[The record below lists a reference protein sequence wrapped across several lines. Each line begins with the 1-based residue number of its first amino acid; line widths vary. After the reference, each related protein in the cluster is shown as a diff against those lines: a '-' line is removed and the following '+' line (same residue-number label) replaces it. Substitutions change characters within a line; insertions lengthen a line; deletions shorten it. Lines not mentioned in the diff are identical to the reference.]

1 MRSRRQECFYAVD
14 IEEYLA
20 VLADRHI
27 KLRDLI
33 CLGQVG
39 VKIVLAVRLAELVDR
54 AAGRLAHLGG
64 IVYYLLVEDRQ
75 CARHTGADRAG
86 MGVDRCAEARG
97 ARAVDLALGGQL
109 RVHFQTDD
117 SFVFHVCLPP
127 LQCRDDVL
135 EAGSLLEGQTC
146 VEQGLLAET
155 RTDELHADR
164 HMILVKAARLNQTRQ
179 TGDVDGNRADVACVH
194 LERIGR
200 FGADLVGGGRRDR
213 RQDDVA
219 LLECVCK
226 LLADL
231 ALSGARL
238 LVVGVVV
245 AGGQHV

>member
-1 MRSRRQECFYAVD
+1 MQVGTGYHLDQRHAAAFEVDDGAVDLVMQQLARVLLEVDALETAGVLYAVH

-20 VLADRHI
+20 VLANRHI

-54 AAGRLAHLGG
+54 AAGRLAHSWRHSVLPC
-64 IVYYLLVEDRQ
+64 LLRTGS
-75 CARHTGADRAG
+75 APAYGADRAG

-97 ARAVDLALGGQL
+97 ARAVNLALGGQL

-146 VEQGLLAET
+146 VEQGLLAEA
-155 RTDELHADR
+155 RADELACRPAYDSRQSRTAEPGPADR
-164 HMILVKAARLNQTRQ
+164 R
-179 TGDVDGNRADVACVH
+179 C
-194 LERIGR
+194 
-200 FGADLVGGGRRDR
+200 
-213 RQDDVA
+213 
-219 LLECVCK
+219 
-226 LLADL
+226 
-231 ALSGARL
+231 
-238 LVVGVVV
+238 
-245 AGGQHV
+245 